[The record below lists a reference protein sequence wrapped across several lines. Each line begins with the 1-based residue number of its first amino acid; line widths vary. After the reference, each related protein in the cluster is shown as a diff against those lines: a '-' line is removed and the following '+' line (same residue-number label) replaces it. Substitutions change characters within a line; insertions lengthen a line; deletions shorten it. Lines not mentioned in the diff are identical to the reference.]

1 MEKMRIFQWNPG
13 EYRRFSV
20 GNHISE
26 AAHGGDEPD
35 PEAVVDLGAQIIDID
50 VHDVGILAGLSEDA
64 GERVLSGYGLPA
76 VVEQK
81 AKQIELPF
89 CQLDFLSFI
98 ICGALCF
105 VERDILRWIF
115 PLLRPQLMMR
125 SVAGRD
131 KEGTEKIFDD
141 ERPHDRIVS
150 GQLLRRKPSQLLGIS
165 ADYELALRR
174 RPECSG

>member
-1 MEKMRIFQWNPG
+1 MRIFQWNPG

-89 CQLDFLSFI
+89 CQLDFLLYNMRRAVFRRARYI
-98 ICGALCF
+98 ALDF
-105 VERDILRWIF
+105 
-115 PLLRPQLMMR
+115 
-125 SVAGRD
+125 SASASSA
-131 KEGTEKIFDD
+131 
-141 ERPHDRIVS
+141 HD
-150 GQLLRRKPSQLLGIS
+150 
-165 ADYELALRR
+165 AERR
-174 RPECSG
+174 RQGQGGN